1 MHGNGV
7 KIKLEIPLPL
17 HSINRAGYTQVLG
30 IPVEGAFDADLGS
43 CSWGKEMAKLLDVE
57 CVVTE
62 VWVFISCWSG
72 KELG

>member
-7 KIKLEIPLPL
+7 NIELEIPLPL
-17 HSINRAGYTQVLG
+17 DSIDCASNAQVLG
-30 IPVEGAFDADLGS
+30 IPVEWAFDTDLGS
-43 CSWGKEMAKLLDVE
+43 CSWGEEMAKLLDVE